1 MRVIQ
6 MIPSITYGDAV
17 SNNCLATGKLLESMG
32 FDNEIYAENIGS
44 NLPKG
49 VVRNVADLPR
59 LTAKDVV
66 IYHGAIGSDLNY
78 LLPTLPCRKIM
89 IYHNITPPEFFE
101 GFCATSENL
110 CRQGL
115 DQMQYLSDK
124 LDYCLADSAFN
135 KEDLLKMGYTCP
147 VDVSPLLI
155 AFGDYE
161 TPPSQEMIAR
171 YSDGVTNLLF
181 VGRLAPN
188 KKQENVVRAFYFY
201 HKFLNPKSRLF
212 LAGSGSGAYVDA
224 LHDYVDALGLQ
235 DSVIFP
241 GHIKFN
247 ELLALYHCA
256 DAFLCMSEHE
266 GFCVPL
272 LEAMYFDVPVIA
284 LRSSAVPWTMGGSGV
299 LLESSD
305 PVLAAQTLNDV
316 LTDPARKEQILA
328 GQRERLKF
336 FDPASLS
343 EDLKK
348 FLTDFLSKK

>member
-1 MRVIQ
+1 MRIVQ
-6 MIPSITYGDAV
+6 LIPSITYGDAV
-17 SNNCLATGKLLESMG
+17 SNNCLAIGNLLESMG
-32 FDNEIYAENIGS
+32 FGNEVYAENIGN

-49 VVRNVADLPR
+49 VVRRVSELPL

-66 IYHGAIGSDLNY
+66 IYHGAIGSELNF

-89 IYHNITPPEFFE
+89 IYHNITPPEFFHN
-101 GFCATSENL
+101 FCSVSETL
-110 CRQGL
+110 CREGL
-115 DQMQYLSDK
+115 EQMRYLADK

-155 AFGDYE
+155 AFEDYE
-161 TPPSQEMIAR
+161 TPPSQEMIDR

-181 VGRLAPN
+181 VGRLSPN

-201 HKFLNPKSRLF
+201 HKYLNPKSRLF

-272 LEAMYFDVPVIA
+272 LEAMYFDTPVIA
-284 LRSSAVPWTMGGSGV
+284 FRSSAIPWTLGGSGV
-299 LLESSD
+299 LLESND
-305 PVLAAQTLNDV
+305 PISAAETVHNV
-316 LTDPARKEQILA
+316 LTDSSRREQILA

-336 FDPASLS
+336 FDPAVISQ
-343 EDLKK
+343 DLKK
-348 FLTDFLSKK
+348 FLADFLSKN